1 MLQRLGARIAEDF
14 KKWMPDA
21 FVFALLLTVIVSIM
35 AMLWTDTSVIQLTE
49 AWYNGLGG
57 LLKFA
62 MQVVL
67 ILVTGFAIAL
77 SPITGK
83 LIDKLAGWV
92 SSPAMVYV
100 FCITLT
106 CLCTLVTYGLLPVMA
121 VLARELAKRVKGID
135 YPFLVGCI
143 YISFVPFVCG
153 LSSSIPLLLNTEGN
167 FLIEA
172 GLLNSTISI
181 ESTLFSPL
189 NIVMTSFYLLGIPFI
204 MWVMR
209 PKPDQVVEMSTLK
222 SGEEI
227 DEKIT
232 VEEEANS
239 FEMTPR
245 SFSDKLNGSS
255 ILQLI
260 VVAMGII
267 LIVWKFIQVGSDAIN
282 LNMIIFIFLILGMLL
297 HGTPMRYV
305 LAMKRACS
313 NISGIVFQYP
323 FYAGIMGIMMDTGLG
338 KTIAEW
344 MAGFVTFET
353 LPIAS
358 FFLGGI
364 VNFAIPSAG
373 GEWAVLGSP
382 LVELAQNLGS
392 GLSPEAYKEYVA
404 FMAMSVA
411 YGESLTNMV
420 QPFFLLIVL
429 PVMGA
434 GINIQ
439 ARDVMG
445 YVLLPF
451 IFLFTVSAGLVLF
464 FSFYM

>member
-1 MLQRLGARIAEDF
+1 
-14 KKWMPDA
+14 
-21 FVFALLLTVIVSIM
+21 
-35 AMLWTDTSVIQLTE
+35 
-49 AWYNGLGG
+49 
-57 LLKFA
+57 
-62 MQVVL
+62 
-67 ILVTGFAIAL
+67 
-77 SPITGK
+77 
-83 LIDKLAGWV
+83 
-92 SSPAMVYV
+92 
-100 FCITLT
+100 
-106 CLCTLVTYGLLPVMA
+106 MA
-121 VLARELAKRVKGID
+121 VLARELAKRVKGVD
-135 YPFLVGCI
+135 YAYLVGCI

-172 GLLNSTISI
+172 ELLDSVIGM
-181 ESTLFSPL
+181 ESTLFDPL
-189 NIVMTSFYLLGIPFI
+189 NITMTIFYLTGIPFI

-209 PKPDQVVEMSTLK
+209 PKGNQVKEMSTMIVQ
-222 SGEEI
+222 GEST
-227 DEKIT
+227 EKQT
-232 VEEEANS
+232 VEEEAKS
-239 FEMTPR
+239 FELTPK
-245 SFSDKLNGSS
+245 SFSDKLNGSN
-255 ILQLI
+255 ILALI
-260 VVAMGII
+260 IVAMGSVF
-267 LIVWKFIQVGSDAIN
+267 IVSNFIEKGANAIN
-282 LNMIIFIFLILGMLL
+282 LNMIVFIFLILGMLL
-297 HGTPMRYV
+297 HGSPMRYV

-323 FYAGIMGIMMDTGLG
+323 FYAGIMGIMKETGLG
-338 KTIAEW
+338 QAIAEW
-344 MAGFVTFET
+344 MSGYVTFET

-382 LVELAQNLGS
+382 LIELAQNLGS
-392 GLSPEAYKEYVA
+392 GLSPAEYKDYVA

-434 GINIQ
+434 GVKIQ

-451 IFLFTVSAGLVLF
+451 IFLFTVSAGIILF
-464 FSFYM
+464 FSF